1 MDLGFGE
8 DVMESAMMMAERAA
22 KAAATVA
29 KPALAATSAGAGQ
42 KPVVQET
49 TLDSCDPLTGMMN
62 RARLAEHLDQ
72 AIASAR
78 QEGSHCGFALAAVNN
93 LPLVNEAYGFEVADE
108 VIAAISKRLQ
118 NVMRNGDVIGRYS
131 GSKFGIILNACM
143 PQDLSAALERF
154 LAVVRDS
161 VIETSYGPVWA
172 MLSIG
177 GVSGPDHA
185 ETAGHAMA
193 HAEDAL
199 NKARQLATDGALIYL
214 PSEQR
219 RNEQMLN
226 ARCAAEIVLSLK
238 NDDFKLA
245 YQPIKDAKS
254 GKIVMHEALLRMI
267 DEGGEIITAG
277 HLIPVAERLGLVRLI
292 DRAVTQMTISA
303 LHSHPEA
310 SITMNV
316 SAKTATDR
324 RWYNQLLE
332 IIAANPDVAGRLTV
346 EISEQV
352 ALNNLP
358 ETHEFVRRLREL
370 GCGIAIDDFGDGY
383 TSFRNIRNVPATAI
397 KLDGSYCRNLAG
409 NKDNAFLVKSLI
421 ELAHVFNLKVFAEW
435 VESAED
441 EKLLTEWGVDYLQGN
456 HIGVADVKPVWL
468 TDMGA
473 DFDLTPNRVTAAV
486 SPELATASLLHAVE
500 EDAVEVLPEAIPE
513 IVTVAESIPEPVTAT
528 AAATAA
534 TGDFDD
540 ASFDAEISKLR
551 GTLDLLN
558 QFFPPKTEA
567 AGVANEDHQ
576 NASAA

>member
-1 MDLGFGE
+1 
-8 DVMESAMMMAERAA
+8 MMMAERAA
-22 KAAATVA
+22 KAAASVA
-29 KPALAATSAGAGQ
+29 KPTVATPFAGAAQ
-42 KPVVQET
+42 KPALQET
-49 TLDSCDPLTGMMN
+49 TLDNRDPLTGMMN

-72 AIASAR
+72 AISSAR
-78 QEGSHCGFALAAVNN
+78 QDGSQCGFALAAVNN
-93 LPLVNEAYGFEVADE
+93 LPLVNEAYGFQVADE

-131 GSKFGIILNACM
+131 GSKFGIILNSCM
-143 PQDLSAALERF
+143 PQDLPAALERF

-161 VIETSYGPVWA
+161 VIETSFGPVWA

-199 NKARQLATDGALIYL
+199 NKARQLATDGAIIYL

-219 RNEQMLN
+219 KNDQMLN

-332 IIAANPDVAGRLTV
+332 IIAANPEVAGRLTV

-421 ELAHVFNLKVFAEW
+421 ELAHTFNLKVFAEW

-473 DFDLTPNRVTAAV
+473 EFDLTPKPVTAQV
-486 SPELATASLLHAVE
+486 SPELATETLLHAVE
-500 EDAVEVLPEAIPE
+500 DDGVDVLPDATIAAIPE
-513 IVTVAESIPEPVTAT
+513 IVAVAESTPE
-528 AAATAA
+528 AAPAV

-558 QFFPPKTEA
+558 QFFPPKSDATA
-567 AGVANEDHQ
+567 ANEDQQ

>member
-1 MDLGFGE
+1 
-8 DVMESAMMMAERAA
+8 MMAERAA
-22 KAAATVA
+22 KAAASTAKPVA
-29 KPALAATSAGAGQ
+29 KPSGQ
-42 KPVVQET
+42 KLAVDEISH
-49 TLDSCDPLTGMMN
+49 DSRDPLTGMMN
-62 RARLAEHLDQ
+62 RALLMENLGEAISSAQAEINH
-72 AIASAR
+72 S
-78 QEGSHCGFALAAVNN
+78 GFALAVVNN

-108 VIAAISKRLQ
+108 VIAAIAKRLQ
-118 NVMRNGDVIGRYS
+118 LVMRAGDAIGRFS
-131 GSKFGIILNACM
+131 GSKFGIILNSCM
-143 PQDLSAALERF
+143 PQDLPAALERF

-161 VIETSYGPVWA
+161 VIETSFGPVWA
-172 MLSIG
+172 MMSIG
-177 GVSGPDHA
+177 GVSIPDHA
-185 ETAGHAMA
+185 TTAARAMA
-193 HAEDAL
+193 HAEEAL
-199 NKARQLATDGALIYL
+199 NGARRLATDGAVIYL

-219 RNEQMLN
+219 KNEQMLN

-292 DRAVTQMTISA
+292 DRAVTQMTVAA
-303 LHSHPEA
+303 LHSHPDA

-324 RWYNQLLE
+324 RWYNQLLD
-332 IIAANPDVAGRLTV
+332 IIAANQDVAARLTI
-346 EISEQV
+346 EISETV

-370 GCGIAIDDFGDGY
+370 GCNIAVDDFGDGY

-397 KLDGSYCRNLAG
+397 KLDGSYCRNLSG

-421 ELAHVFNLKVFAEW
+421 GLAHTFNLKVFAEW

-441 EKLLTEWGVDYLQGN
+441 ERLLTDWGVDFLQGN
-456 HIGVADVKPVWL
+456 HIGIADVKPVWL
-468 TDMGA
+468 TDVGA
-473 DFDLTPNRVTAAV
+473 EFELAPKPVATPV
-486 SPELATASLLHAVE
+486 SPELATESLLHAVE
-500 EDAVEVLPEAIPE
+500 QSTAGAEPEAEGTPP
-513 IVTVAESIPEPVTAT
+513 TSA
-528 AAATAA
+528 
-534 TGDFDD
+534 DLDD
-540 ASFDAEISKLR
+540 VSFDAEISKLR

-567 AGVANEDHQ
+567 ATAANDGQ
-576 NASAA
+576 QDASAA

>member
-1 MDLGFGE
+1 
-8 DVMESAMMMAERAA
+8 MMMAERAA
-22 KAAATVA
+22 KAAASLA
-29 KPALAATSAGAGQ
+29 KPALAAAGKSAAHD
-42 KPVVQET
+42 T
-49 TLDSCDPLTGMMN
+49 TLDSRDPLTGMMN
-62 RARLAEHLDQ
+62 RARLSEHLDQ
-72 AIASAR
+72 AMSTAR
-78 QEGSHCGFALAAVNN
+78 QEGSHCGYALAVVNN
-93 LPLVNEAYGFEVADE
+93 LSLVNEAYGFEVADE

-143 PQDLSAALERF
+143 PQDLPAALERF

-161 VIETSYGPVWA
+161 VIETSFGPVWA

-177 GVSGPDHA
+177 GISAPDHA
-185 ETAGHAMA
+185 ETAAHAMA

-199 NKARQLATDGALIYL
+199 NKARQLATDGAVIYL

-245 YQPIKDAKS
+245 YQPIKDART

-292 DRAVTQMTISA
+292 DRAVTQMTIAA

-332 IIAANPDVAGRLTV
+332 IIAANQDVATRLTI
-346 EISEQV
+346 EISETV

-370 GCGIAIDDFGDGY
+370 GCSIAIDDFGDGY

-421 ELAHVFNLKVFAEW
+421 ELAHTFKLKVFAEW
-435 VESAED
+435 VETEED

-456 HIGVADVKPVWL
+456 HIGIADVKPVWL

-473 DFDLTPNRVTAAV
+473 EFDLTPKAVVAPV
-486 SPELATASLLHAVE
+486 SPELATQSLLHAAE
-500 EDAVEVLPEAIPE
+500 ETMMETPPDATPVILATEA
-513 IVTVAESIPEPVTAT
+513 EPVPENPENPETLETQSQVAS
-528 AAATAA
+528 
-534 TGDFDD
+534 DFDD
-540 ASFDAEISKLR
+540 ASFDKEISKLR

-558 QFFPPKTEA
+558 QFFPPKSDATA
-567 AGVANEDHQ
+567 TANDEQQD
-576 NASAA
+576 ASAA